1 MRDRSRDGWQNQLET
16 HVLTNFEPVW
26 SLLQRVEPLRRLTNR
41 ALIGRAILKF
51 PTRPNPF
58 STLAPYSSWESLT
71 DRRYDSRHLPPVGQ
85 DGLAPE
91 EKVADLMMRD
101 GAGVECAKSTVMFAY
116 FAQWFTD
123 GFLRSDRSPQRDP
136 RRNDTNHEL
145 DLTPLYGVRKEITD
159 ALRAHEGGRLK
170 SQVIGGAEYPP
181 YLYEGGQIKPEFAGL
196 SVVRPGQIP
205 PDRFDTLFATGSDTT
220 NSQIGFVI
228 LNVLFLREHNRLAG
242 LLAAEY
248 PAWDDERLY
257 ATARNILIVLLIKIV
272 IEEYIN
278 HIAPY
283 LFKFGA
289 DPWDFKGEAWYR
301 TNWMAI
307 EFNLLYRWHSLIPSK
322 LRVANAELTIWETI
336 FRTDL
341 VTDNGIAR
349 LFTDAS
355 NQPAGQVGM
364 LNTDPALRE
373 TELASVR
380 EARAVG
386 LDRYNGYRELAKFP
400 RVTSFEQITGDP
412 ARIAAL
418 REVYRSAGEIEFYPG
433 LFAEDPR
440 PNSVLPPLI
449 GRMVGID
456 AFSQAL
462 TNPLLAP
469 RLFNEQTFSPLGLE
483 IVRTTRTLSD
493 VLNRNV
499 PESPG
504 SHFVSMTRR
513 DWRRVP
519 SGG

>member
-1 MRDRSRDGWQNQLET
+1 
-16 HVLTNFEPVW
+16 
-26 SLLQRVEPLRRLTNR
+26 
-41 ALIGRAILKF
+41 
-51 PTRPNPF
+51 
-58 STLAPYSSWESLT
+58 
-71 DRRYDSRHLPPVGQ
+71 
-85 DGLAPE
+85 
-91 EKVADLMMRD
+91 
-101 GAGVECAKSTVMFAY
+101 MFAY

-159 ALRAHEGGRLK
+159 ALREHAGGRLK
-170 SQVIGGAEYPP
+170 SQEIGGAEYPP
-181 YLYEGGQIKPEFAGL
+181 FMFEGGKVKPEFAAL

-242 LLAAEY
+242 LLAREY
-248 PAWDDERLY
+248 PDWDDERLY
-257 ATARNILIVLLIKIV
+257 ATARNVLIVLLIKIV

-283 LFKFGA
+283 LFRFGA
-289 DPWDFKGEAWYR
+289 DPWAFKGEAWYR

-307 EFNLLYRWHSLIPSK
+307 EFNLLYRWHSLVPST
-322 LRVANAELTIWETI
+322 LNVAGAQRTIWDTV
-336 FRTDL
+336 FHNDL
-341 VTDNGIAR
+341 VLQNGIAR
-349 LFTDAS
+349 LFVDAS
-355 NQPAGQVGM
+355 QQPANQVG
-364 LNTDPALRE
+364 LQNTDPALRE
-373 TELASVR
+373 TEIASVT

-386 LDRYNGYRELAKFP
+386 LAPYNAYRELAKFP
-400 RVTSFEQITGDP
+400 RVTAFEQITGDDE
-412 ARIAAL
+412 RQAAL
-418 REVYRSAGEIEFYPG
+418 RDVYGSVDRIELYPG

-440 PNSVLPPLI
+440 PNSVLPALI
-449 GRMVGID
+449 GRLVGID

-469 RLFNEQTFSPLGLE
+469 RLFNEATFSALGME
-483 IVRTTRTLSD
+483 VIRTTRTLSD

-504 SHFVSMTRR
+504 VHYVSMTRR
-513 DWRRVP
+513 DWVRI
-519 SGG
+519 

>member
-1 MRDRSRDGWQNQLET
+1 MRDTSRDGWQNQVET
-16 HVLTNFEPVW
+16 YVLTNFEPVW

-41 ALIGRAILKF
+41 TLINHAILKF

-58 STLAPYSSWESLT
+58 STMAPYSSWESLS
-71 DRRYDSRHLPPVGQ
+71 DRTYDSRHLPPVAQ
-85 DGLAPE
+85 DGLPPE
-91 EKVADLMMRD
+91 EEVADLFMRKGETD
-101 GAGVECAKSTVMFAY
+101 LCEKSTVMFAY

-159 ALRAHEGGRLK
+159 ALREHEGGRLK
-170 SQVIGGAEYPP
+170 SQTIGGAEYPP
-181 YLYEGGQIKPEFAGL
+181 YMYENGRKKPEFEAL

-205 PDRFDTLFATGSDTT
+205 PEAFDSLFATGSDTT
-220 NSQIGFVI
+220 NSQIGFVM
-228 LNVLFLREHNRLAG
+228 LNVLFLREHNRVAG
-242 LLAAEY
+242 LLGREY
-248 PAWDDERLY
+248 PQWDDERLY

-307 EFNLLYRWHSLIPSK
+307 EFNLLYRWHSLVPST
-322 LRVANAELTIWETI
+322 LHVAGADLPLWQTI

-341 VTDNGIAR
+341 VTANGIAR

-355 NQPAGQVGM
+355 NQRAGRIGI

-373 TELASVR
+373 TEVASVR

-386 LDRYNGYRELAKFP
+386 LDRYNAYRRLAKFP
-400 RVTSFEQITGDP
+400 RVTSFEQITGD
-412 ARIAAL
+412 AERQAAL
-418 REVYRSAGEIEFYPG
+418 KALYRTPDEIEFYPG
-433 LFAEDPR
+433 LFAEDTR
-440 PNSVLPPLI
+440 PNSVLPALI

-469 RLFNEQTFSPLGLE
+469 RLFNERTFSPLGME
-483 IVRTTRTLSD
+483 ILRTTHTLSD
-493 VLNRNV
+493 VLSRNV

-504 SHFVSMTRR
+504 SHYVSMTRR
-513 DWRRVP
+513 DWVRSSTAR
-519 SGG
+519 

>member
-1 MRDRSRDGWQNQLET
+1 MPQMRDTSRDGWQNRLET
-16 HVLTNFEPVW
+16 HVLTNFEPMW

-41 ALIGRAILKF
+41 TLISRAILKI

-71 DRRYDSRHLPPVGQ
+71 DRRYDSRHLPATAQ
-85 DGLAPE
+85 DGLPPE
-91 EKVADLMMRD
+91 EKVADLFMRR
-101 GAGVECAKSTVMFAY
+101 GAGTECEKSTVMFAY

-136 RRNDTNHEL
+136 RKNDTSHEL
-145 DLTPLYGVRKEITD
+145 DLTPLYGPHPRITE

-170 SQVIGGAEYPP
+170 SQQIGGAEYPP
-181 YLYEGGQIKPEFAGL
+181 YLYEGGKVKPEFADL

-205 PDRFDTLFATGSDTT
+205 PDRFDGLFATGSDTT
-220 NSQIGFVI
+220 NSQIGFVM
-228 LNVLFLREHNRLAG
+228 LNVLFLREHNRIAGELAR
-242 LLAAEY
+242 AY

-257 ATARNILIVLLIKIV
+257 ATARNVLIVLLIKIV

-289 DPWDFKGEAWYR
+289 DPWDFTERWYR

-307 EFNLLYRWHSLIPSK
+307 EFNLLYRWHSLIPSS
-322 LRVANAELTIWETI
+322 LSVAGAQLPIWDTI

-341 VTDNGIAR
+341 VVEHGIAR
-349 LFTDAS
+349 LFSDAS
-355 NQPAGQVGM
+355 NQRAGQVGL

-386 LDRYNGYRELAKFP
+386 LARYNAYRELANFP
-400 RVTSFEQITGDP
+400 RVSSFEQITGDP
-412 ARIAAL
+412 DRIAAL
-418 REVYRSAGEIEFYPG
+418 RDVYRSADEIELYPG
-433 LFAEDPR
+433 LFAEDTR
-440 PNSVLPPLI
+440 PNSVLPGLI

-469 RLFNEQTFSPLGLE
+469 RLFNEHTFSPLGME
-483 IVRTTRTLSD
+483 ILRTTKTLSD
-493 VLNRNV
+493 VLHRNV

-504 SHFVSMTRR
+504 RHYVSMTRR
-513 DWRRVP
+513 DWVR
-519 SGG
+519 S

>member
-1 MRDRSRDGWQNQLET
+1 MPRMRDSSRDGWQNRLET
-16 HVLTNFEPVW
+16 HVLTSFEPVW
-26 SLLQRVEPLRRLTNR
+26 SVLQRVEPLRRITNR
-41 ALIGRAILKF
+41 TLIDRAVLKF

-58 STLAPYSSWESLT
+58 STMAPYSSWESLS
-71 DRRYDSRHLPPVGQ
+71 DRSFDSRHLPPAPQ
-85 DGLAPE
+85 DGLPPE
-91 EKVADLMMRD
+91 DRVADLFMRP
-101 GAGVECAKSTVMFAY
+101 GAGTECAKSTVMFAY

-123 GFLRSDRSPQRDP
+123 GFLRSDRRPERDP

-145 DLTPLYGVRKEITD
+145 DLTPLYGVRSEITD
-159 ALRAHEGGRLK
+159 ALRAHEGGLLK
-170 SQVIGGAEYPP
+170 SQLIGGAEYPP
-181 YLYEGGQIKPEFAGL
+181 YLYEDGRIKPEFANL

-205 PDRFDTLFATGSDTT
+205 PDRFDSLFATGSDTT
-220 NSQIGFVI
+220 NSQIGFVM
-228 LNVLFLREHNRLAG
+228 LNVLFLREHNRVAA
-242 LLAAEY
+242 LLERAH
-248 PAWDDERLY
+248 PDWDDERLFQ
-257 ATARNILIVLLIKIV
+257 TARNVLIVLLMKIV

-289 DPWDFKGEAWYR
+289 DPWAFKGDAWYR

-322 LRVANAELTIWETI
+322 LRVAGAELPIWETI

-341 VTDNGIAR
+341 VTENGIAR
-349 LFTDAS
+349 LFADAS
-355 NQPAGQVGM
+355 GQPAGQVGM

-373 TELASVR
+373 TEVASVR

-386 LDRYNGYRELAKFP
+386 LDRYNAYRELARFP
-400 RVTSFEQITGDP
+400 RVTSFEQITGD
-412 ARIAAL
+412 ADRQAAL
-418 REVYRSAGEIEFYPG
+418 RDVYGGVDQLEFYPG

-440 PNSVLPPLI
+440 PNSVLPALI

-469 RLFNEQTFSPLGLE
+469 RLFNEQTFSPLGME
-483 IVRTTRTLSD
+483 VIRTTKTLSD

-504 SHFVSMTRR
+504 RHFVAMTRA
-513 DWRRVP
+513 DWKRAR
-519 SGG
+519 

>member
-1 MRDRSRDGWQNQLET
+1 MRDSSRDGRQNRLET
-16 HVLTNFEPVW
+16 YVLTNFEGVW
-26 SLLQRVEPLRRLTNR
+26 SLLQRVEPLRRATNR
-41 ALIGRAILKF
+41 ALISRAILKI

-58 STLAPYSSWESLT
+58 STMAPYSSWESLT
-71 DRRYDSRHLPPVGQ
+71 DRSYDSRHLAPVAQ
-85 DGLAPE
+85 DGLPPE
-91 EKVADLMMRD
+91 DRVADLFMRRGEGD
-101 GAGVECAKSTVMFAY
+101 QCPKSTVMFAY

-123 GFLRSDRSPQRDP
+123 GFLRSDRHPERDP

-145 DLTPLYGVRKEITD
+145 DLTPLYGVRKEITE
-159 ALRAHEGGRLK
+159 ALRSHEGGRLK

-181 YLYEGGQIKPEFAGL
+181 YLYDGGAVKPEFAGL
-196 SVVRPGQIP
+196 GVVRPGQIP

-220 NSQIGFVI
+220 NSQIGFVM

-248 PAWDDERLY
+248 PTWDDERLY

-283 LFKFGA
+283 LFEFGA
-289 DPWDFKGEAWYR
+289 DPWDFKRESWYR

-307 EFNLLYRWHSLIPSK
+307 EFNLLYRWHSLIPSR
-322 LRVANAELTIWETI
+322 LQVAGAGLPVWETI

-341 VTDNGIAR
+341 VTENGIAR
-349 LFTDAS
+349 LFADAS
-355 NQPAGQVGM
+355 NQPAGRVGM
-364 LNTDPALRE
+364 FNTDPALRE
-373 TELASVR
+373 PELASVR

-386 LDRYNGYRELAKFP
+386 LAPYNAYRELAKFP
-400 RVTSFEQITGDP
+400 RVTRFEQITGD
-412 ARIAAL
+412 AERIAAL
-418 REVYRSAGEIEFYPG
+418 RELYGSVDRVELYPG
-433 LFAEDPR
+433 LFAEDTR
-440 PNSVLPPLI
+440 PNSVLPALI

-469 RLFNEQTFSPLGLE
+469 RLFNEQTFSPLGME
-483 IVRTTRTLSD
+483 VIRTTKTLSD

-504 SHFVSMTRR
+504 THFVAMTRR
-513 DWRRVP
+513 DWRRER
-519 SGG
+519 